1 MWPTAMSSTTTIELP
16 LVAACRQQS
25 VRDLA
30 FLLSAPSPWTSGF
43 DINPARLLGAQGEQR
58 LRELDARPQPLL
70 DWLAS
75 HQPLRRLG
83 RYAELLLAFWFQF
96 APHIQLVSANLAV
109 RDAKSHTV
117 GEFDFLLRL
126 DGEPWHLE
134 VASKFY
140 LQQPQTDAEWVG
152 PGLQDAWPLKAAK
165 LAQQL
170 VLSRHPAASALLPPG
185 FVGCRAGLRLTGWR
199 FTSGQPVSQPA
210 GWVSSATGA
219 WPCRHAGARWVLL
232 PRLAWLSP
240 ARVSEEYTLAESDL
254 RARLALTAGPQ
265 LVAAL
270 QPDGTGAWCEVTRG
284 FVTPSDWPDAER
296 LAALCQRIQALP
308 ASTAAPAAA
317 IFYPG

>member
-16 LVAACRQQS
+16 LVAACRRQS

-30 FLLSAPSPWTSGF
+30 FLLSAPSPWTSGC
-43 DINPARLLGAQGEQR
+43 DIDPARLLGAQGEQR
-58 LRELDARPQPLL
+58 LCELDARPQPLL

-83 RYAELLLAFWFQF
+83 RYAELLLTFWFQF

-210 GWVSSATGA
+210 GWVASVSGA
-219 WPCRHAGARWVLL
+219 WPCRPAGARWVLL

-254 RARLALTAGPQ
+254 RARLALPAGPQ

-270 QPDGTGAWCEVTRG
+270 QPDSTGTWCEVTRG

-308 ASTAAPAAA
+308 ASTAAQAAA
-317 IFYPG
+317 IFHPG